1 MIVKILTG
9 LFLIGVCFFM
19 IRIIY
24 DFVKSIIEHKKT
36 MKDLDEWHLFHKK
49 LMSWSDEI
57 TDNTVK
63 NEYIQYCVSL
73 LLMRTNKVNVPSI
86 EEVYQYIIDNYSHHI
101 PSLLREVRSNKLNEL
116 INQ

>member
-1 MIVKILTG
+1 
-9 LFLIGVCFFM
+9 M

-36 MKDLDEWHLFHKK
+36 MKDLDKWHLFHKK

-63 NEYIQYCVSL
+63 KEYIQYCFSL
-73 LLMRTNKVNVPSI
+73 FLMITNKVDVPPSDAFI
-86 EEVYQYIIDNYSHHI
+86 EEVHQYIIDNYSHHI
-101 PSLLREVRSNKLNEL
+101 PSLLSEVRNNKLDEL